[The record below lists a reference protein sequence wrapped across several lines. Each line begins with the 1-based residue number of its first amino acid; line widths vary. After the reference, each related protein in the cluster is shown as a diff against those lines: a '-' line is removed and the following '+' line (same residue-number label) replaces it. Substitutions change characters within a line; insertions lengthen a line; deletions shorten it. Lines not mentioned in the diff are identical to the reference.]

1 MSQNS
6 SQNCSI
12 ELGPRGK
19 DDIEP
24 FLQNVGTQEEPS
36 SDLAQPLP
44 PSPTMGP
51 PAAPATPSQSSVAG
65 SGLNV
70 SVGGGGGGAGGMA
83 GGPGSVM
90 VSEIDLSSPL
100 NYGTPGSGSLRT
112 PRSGSTGGV
121 SGVRATPIRIR

>member
-1 MSQNS
+1 M
-6 SQNCSI
+6 
-12 ELGPRGK
+12 
-19 DDIEP
+19 DP
-24 FLQNVGTQEEPS
+24 FLQNAGTQEEPS

-70 SVGGGGGGAGGMA
+70 SVGGGGGSGMA
-83 GGPGSVM
+83 GPGSVM

>member
-1 MSQNS
+1 M
-6 SQNCSI
+6 
-12 ELGPRGK
+12 
-19 DDIEP
+19 
-24 FLQNVGTQEEPS
+24 GTQEEPS

-51 PAAPATPSQSSVAG
+51 PAAPATPSASSV

-70 SVGGGGGGAGGMA
+70 SVGGGGGGMA
-83 GGPGSVM
+83 GPGSVM

>member
-1 MSQNS
+1 MELFIQNA
-6 SQNCSI
+6 
-12 ELGPRGK
+12 
-19 DDIEP
+19 
-24 FLQNVGTQEEPS
+24 GTQEEPS

-51 PAAPATPSQSSVAG
+51 PAAPATPSLSSVAGSG

-70 SVGGGGGGAGGMA
+70 SVGGGGGGGMA
-83 GGPGSVM
+83 GPGSVM